1 LEYAIETIDLVKRYP
16 TSSRLATAGM
26 PRGPAARGT
35 VSSFGAII
43 DAISG
48 SHGPFIEAL
57 KGINIK
63 IREGEIFGILG
74 PNGAGKTTL
83 IKILCTLVLYD
94 EGEVYVNGHDP
105 KREAS
110 EVLKNLQAVLPES
123 RGFNWRLTGKQ
134 NLEFYALLYG
144 LSDAEAKERVD
155 YLLDFTGLT
164 TRADDGIQRY
174 STGMQRRLLLCRA
187 LLRDTPIIVFD
198 EPTSGLDPSSADEFR
213 KMIIDRLAREE
224 GKTVLLSTHNL
235 QEAQE
240 LCDRL
245 AILEH
250 GKVIASDTPDNVRHL
265 VIEDRLMKVAV
276 IGTAASFDMTA
287 LFKALEKIEGIHGI
301 SPEIDSIGNLHS
313 ISMRVA
319 KQMDLSETLKVLSNS
334 GLKVQSI
341 NTEEPTLEDA
351 FNAITGMDNGRR
363 PGHMAG
369 GY

>member
-1 LEYAIETIDLVKRYP
+1 VEYAIETINLVKRYP

-35 VSSFGAII
+35 VGSFGAII
-43 DAISG
+43 DAVKG
-48 SHGPFIEAL
+48 SRGPFIEAL
-57 KGINIK
+57 KGINLR
-63 IREGEIFGILG
+63 IRKGEIFGILG

-105 KREAS
+105 KKAVG

-144 LSDAEAKERVD
+144 LSDAEARERVN

-164 TRADDGIQRY
+164 ARADDGIQRY

-198 EPTSGLDPSSADEFR
+198 EPTSGLDPASAGEFR
-213 KMIIDRLAREE
+213 RMIIDRLAKEE

-240 LCDRL
+240 LCDRI
-245 AILEH
+245 AIMER
-250 GKVIASDTPDNVRHL
+250 GKIIALDTPDNIRHF
-265 VIEDRLMKVAV
+265 VIEDRMLKIMVSGDTSDPQEELIRDLKAIKGVLDV
-276 IGTAASFDMTA
+276 STELGTT
-287 LFKALEKIEGIHGI
+287 
-301 SPEIDSIGNLHS
+301 GNLQLLS
-313 ISMRVA
+313 IRVE
-319 KQMDLSETLKVLSNS
+319 KELDLTNVLRLLIETGVEIRS
-334 GLKVQSI
+334 V

-351 FNAITGMDNGRR
+351 FNLITGRDERR
-363 PGHMAG
+363 GPRRMAG
-369 GY
+369 GF